1 MGKLYKK
8 INDYIDHC
16 DNGDVLE
23 IGMDRGEGSTSHMI
37 SLASGRNVTCV
48 CVDMDIAQIE
58 KYKSSTRGHNTN
70 VEMHHM
76 SGEQYLDSSNRQF
89 SIVYLDNFD
98 WNYWKNENSGP
109 IRAQNKRYE
118 EFMQIKLTNVNSQKS
133 HLLQA
138 IKLEKLLTPNATIM
152 CDDTWYDKD
161 NMIYIGKCSAA
172 IPFLLSIGFI
182 VAHHEGVG
190 NKPQSC
196 VILTRQN
203 VAV

>member
-1 MGKLYKK
+1 MGKLYTK
-8 INDYIDHC
+8 INDYIEHC
-16 DNGDVLE
+16 DSGDVLE

-37 SLASGRNVTCV
+37 SLASSRNVKCV

-58 KYKSSTRGHNTN
+58 KYQNSTSGRNTN
-70 VEMHHM
+70 VEIHNM

-98 WNYWKNENSGP
+98 WNYWNPDSG
-109 IRAQNKRYE
+109 IIQNQNKRYN
-118 EFMQIKLTNVNSQKS
+118 EFMNIQLTNLNSQKS

-172 IPFLLSIGFI
+172 IPFLLSIGFT
-182 VAHHEGVG
+182 VAHHEGYK
-190 NKPQSC
+190 NNPQSC

-203 VAV
+203 EIN